1 MPMTAPKVAH
11 KTMGGPMADDPPQMG
26 PEIDLRI
33 EDQDWVAERS
43 EPELLT
49 IIETALGAAASHAR
63 AGRVDLLLTSDAE
76 MQVLNRTWR
85 DRDKPTDVLSFPSDD
100 DAFETGFLG
109 DIALG
114 YGVMTAD
121 ATSMSKSFN
130 AHFSHLLIHGY
141 LHLLGFDH
149 QEPGEAEEMETLET
163 KILAELGYS
172 DPYSMSETQ

>member
-1 MPMTAPKVAH
+1 M
-11 KTMGGPMADDPPQMG
+11 MGGPMADDPPQMG

-33 EDQDWVAERS
+33 EDQDWVAGRS

-49 IIETALGAAASHAR
+49 TIEAALGATASHTR
-63 AGRVDLLLTSDAE
+63 SGRVDLLLTTDDE
-76 MQVLNRTWR
+76 MRVLNRTWR
-85 DRDKPTDVLSFPSDD
+85 KKDKATDVLSFPSDD

-114 YGVMTAD
+114 FGVMTRD
-121 ATSMSKSFN
+121 ASSMSKTFE
-130 AHFSHLLIHGY
+130 AHLSHLLIHGY

-149 QEPGEAEEMETLET
+149 QETSDAEEMETLET

-172 DPYSMSETQ
+172 DPYSVSESQ